1 MTEGPATLEN
11 RTFDEIAVGD
21 AAGVTKTLTRDD
33 IALFAAVSGDVNPIH
48 LDERLAEASPL
59 RRVVGH
65 SLWGGGLI
73 SGLLGT
79 RLPGPGTVKDRA
91 SGTPVRRRR
100 ARPAATAAILVA
112 LLLVLAG
119 CGAEEE
125 PAVAAAAA
133 APAPSVMV
141 TPAAR
146 ENVTRSAGFLG
157 RIEAIDR
164 VDLLARVTGFLEERR
179 FKEGQEVNRGDLLF
193 VIERDPY
200 EAVVAQRQA
209 EVASAEAEVVN
220 TEAQLRRAEQLVKR
234 GNIPEAE
241 VDERR
246 AAYQVARA
254 KVLEAQAALRAAELD
269 LDYTEIYAPI
279 TGKIGRAA
287 YSVGNLV
294 GPDSGVLAT
303 IVSQEPMYVTFPV
316 SAALILEV
324 QRDSPT
330 GQIDPSGVVVRLRL
344 PGGRTYGHPG
354 RIDFLSNLVDRGT
367 DTLTARAVVPNPERV
382 LVDGQF
388 VNVRAEDT
396 ARAEPALVVPQAAVQ
411 YDQAGS
417 YVLVVGADGT
427 VEARRVVLGPQQD
440 TGMVVENGLREGERI
455 IVEGIQKVRP
465 GMQVA
470 ASEIQ
475 PGALGGGGGGQRTAP
490 GGDDQQQPA
499 AGTGGA
505 VEPASS
511 GAGGTGSG
519 N

>member
-1 MTEGPATLEN
+1 MKGHVSCMP
-11 RTFDEIAVGD
+11 RRGMPGS
-21 AAGVTKTLTRDD
+21 AAPMA
-33 IALFAAVSGDVNPIH
+33 AL
-48 LDERLAEASPL
+48 L
-59 RRVVGH
+59 
-65 SLWGGGLI
+65 
-73 SGLLGT
+73 
-79 RLPGPGTVKDRA
+79 
-91 SGTPVRRRR
+91 
-100 ARPAATAAILVA
+100 A
-112 LLLVLAG
+112 LLLSA
-119 CGAEEE
+119 CGDRPEE
-125 PAVAAAAA
+125 AAAAA
-133 APAPSVMV
+133 AASPPAPTVMV

-179 FKEGQEVNRGDLLF
+179 FKEGQEVNEGDLLF

-269 LDYTEIYAPI
+269 LDYTEIYAPV

-294 GPDSGVLAT
+294 GPDSAVLAT

-324 QRDSPT
+324 QGDSPT

-344 PGGRTYGHPG
+344 PGGSTYRHPG

-367 DTLTARAVVPNPERV
+367 DTLTARAVVPNPERL

-417 YVLVVGADGT
+417 YVLVVGADDT

-440 TGMVVENGLREGERI
+440 TGIVVENGLQEGERI

-475 PGALGGGGGGQRTAP
+475 PGALGGGDGQLTAP
-490 GGDDQQQPA
+490 AGDEQQQPA
-499 AGTGGA
+499 AGAGGA
-505 VEPASS
+505 GEPASS
-511 GAGGTGSG
+511 GAGRT

>member
-1 MTEGPATLEN
+1 MK
-11 RTFDEIAVGD
+11 DH
-21 AAGVTKTLTRDD
+21 
-33 IALFAAVSGDVNPIH
+33 VSCM
-48 LDERLAEASPL
+48 PL
-59 RRVVGH
+59 RRGMPG
-65 SLWGGGLI
+65 SAAAMAA
-73 SGLLGT
+73 LL
-79 RLPGPGTVKDRA
+79 
-91 SGTPVRRRR
+91 
-100 ARPAATAAILVA
+100 A
-112 LLLVLAG
+112 LLLSA
-119 CGAEEE
+119 CGDGEDE
-125 PAVAAAAA
+125 PAAAAAAA
-133 APAPSVMV
+133 APAPTVMV

-164 VDLLARVTGFLEERR
+164 VDLRARVTGFLEERP
-179 FKEGQEVNRGDLLF
+179 FEEGQEVNEGDLLF

-254 KVLEAQAALRAAELD
+254 KVLEGQAALRAAELD
-269 LDYTEIYAPI
+269 LDYTEIYAPV

-294 GPDSGVLAT
+294 GPDSAVLAT

-324 QRDSPT
+324 QGDSPT

-344 PGGRTYGHPG
+344 PGGSTYRHPG

-367 DTLTARAVVPNPERV
+367 DTLTARAVVPNPERL

-417 YVLVVGADGT
+417 YVLVVGADDT

-470 ASEIQ
+470 ASEAE
-475 PGALGGGGGGQRTAP
+475 PGGALGGGGGGQRTAP

-499 AGTGGA
+499 AGAGGA
-505 VEPASS
+505 GEPAPS
-511 GAGGTGSG
+511 GAGRT

>member
-1 MTEGPATLEN
+1 MKDHVSCMT
-11 RTFDEIAVGD
+11 
-21 AAGVTKTLTRDD
+21 
-33 IALFAAVSGDVNPIH
+33 
-48 LDERLAEASPL
+48 L
-59 RRVVGH
+59 RRGMPG
-65 SLWGGGLI
+65 SAAAMAA
-73 SGLLGT
+73 LL
-79 RLPGPGTVKDRA
+79 
-91 SGTPVRRRR
+91 
-100 ARPAATAAILVA
+100 A
-112 LLLVLAG
+112 LLLSA
-119 CGAEEE
+119 CGDRPEE
-125 PAVAAAAA
+125 AAAAA
-133 APAPSVMV
+133 AVSPAAPTVMV
-141 TPAAR
+141 TPVAR
-146 ENVTRSAGFLG
+146 ENVTRSAEFLG
-157 RIEAIDR
+157 RIEAIDK

-179 FKEGQEVNRGDLLF
+179 FKEGQEVNQGDLLF

-209 EVASAEAEVVN
+209 EVASAEAEVIN

-269 LDYTEIYAPI
+269 LGYTEIYAPV

-303 IVSQEPMYVTFPV
+303 IVSQDPMYVTFPV

-324 QRDSPT
+324 QRESPT
-330 GQIDPSGVVVRLRL
+330 GQLDPSGVVVRLRL
-344 PGGRTYGHPG
+344 PGGSSYGHPG
-354 RIDFLSNLVDRGT
+354 RIDFLSNQVDRGT
-367 DTLTARAVVPNPERV
+367 DTLTSRAVVPNPERV

-396 ARAEPALVVPQAAVQ
+396 ARPETALVVPQAAVQ

-417 YVLVVGADGT
+417 YVLVVGADET
-427 VEARRVVLGPQQD
+427 VEARRVVLGAQQD

-470 ASEIQ
+470 ASEIE
-475 PGALGGGGGGQRTAP
+475 PGALGGGGGGQPTAP
-490 GGDDQQQPA
+490 GGDEQQQQPA
-499 AGTGGA
+499 AGAGGA
-505 VEPASS
+505 GEPAAS